1 MDIIMTKL
9 LLATTAALGLL
20 SSAAIA
26 APSFC
31 TGTTQVV
38 TSGGSVPGSFLLTG
52 SASSGNC
59 VESGDKIWGA
69 FSVGGAISGAGS
81 ASWLF
86 SMTPGNVTIGFQG
99 TPLGANTTGSVAY
112 DVAVDP
118 ALSNGFLIHDLEVD
132 FTLNAL
138 DGLGAASATTTA
150 TQSADAFPLSCN
162 RTVNPSGGACPVD
175 HVFAANVA
183 TLAVDQTIVTG
194 ANAGVTAITDTIS
207 QQGVPEPT
215 SLAIL
220 GSALVGFG
228 LWYRRRQDV

>member
-1 MDIIMTKL
+1 MTKL

-38 TSGGSVPGSFLLTG
+38 ASGGSVPGSFLLTG

-59 VESGDKIWGA
+59 VESGDKIWGG
-69 FSVGGAISGAGS
+69 FNVGGAIVGAGS

-99 TPLGANTTGSVAY
+99 TPLGANTTGNINY
-112 DVAVDP
+112 QVAVDP
-118 ALSNGFLIHDLEVD
+118 LLSQGMLIHDLEID

-138 DGLGAASATTTA
+138 DGTGSASANTTA
-150 TQSADAFPLSCN
+150 TQSADAFAFNCN
-162 RTVNPSGGACPVD
+162 RTVNPSGGSCPQD
-175 HVFAANVA
+175 HVFATSVA
-183 TLAVDQTIVTG
+183 SLAVDQVINTG
-194 ANAGVTAITDTIS
+194 TNAGVTAITDTVS
-207 QQGVPEPT
+207 QIGVPEPA
-215 SLAIL
+215 SLAL
-220 GSALVGFG
+220 VGSALFG
-228 LWYRRRQDV
+228 MWLATRRRFRL